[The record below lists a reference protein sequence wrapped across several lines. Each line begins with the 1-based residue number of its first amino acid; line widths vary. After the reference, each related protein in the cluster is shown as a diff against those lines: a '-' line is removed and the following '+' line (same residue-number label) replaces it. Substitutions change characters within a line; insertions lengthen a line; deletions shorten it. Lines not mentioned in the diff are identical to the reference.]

1 MSPRRGG
8 PRPPLSPPS
17 RVDGPGGPWARLLHD
32 LDASGVGLVYASL
45 ADWRQQLPPEEER
58 RFLLGRDWAR
68 YSKLNGEQ
76 LRDRFLATR
85 LLIRSTA
92 AVALGTEA
100 SSLELSYGLNG
111 RVHLRGHDQIDVSL
125 SHTGDLLLCG
135 ITSLGVIGVDAEP
148 LERRLSGRDVETLMC
163 TAPERLRLAATADEE
178 RNGVLLSLWT
188 LKEAYSKALGQG
200 LRFPFTEFGFRTGA
214 EPPGPAGRGE
224 REERGPADGEVPG
237 AAETILLERS
247 DGTPVADD
255 TWRFATFDLPSG
267 HLAAL
272 ALQDTRRSDQPD
284 TRAGTALNRQILAAI
299 GSLDR

>member
-1 MSPRRGG
+1 MSPLRGG

-32 LDASGVGLVYASL
+32 LDTSGVGLVYASL
-45 ADWRQQLPPEEER
+45 ADWRPQLPPEEER

-68 YSKLNGEQ
+68 YSRLTGEQ

-85 LLIRSTA
+85 LLIRCTA

-100 SSLELSYGLNG
+100 GSLELSYGLNG

-148 LERRLSGRDVETLMC
+148 RERRLSGRDVETLMC

-200 LRFPFTEFGFRTGA
+200 LRFPFTEFGFRT
-214 EPPGPAGRGE
+214 EGE
-224 REERGPADGEVPG
+224 RERGPAGDAGPPS
-237 AAETILLERS
+237 AETILLERS

-299 GSLDR
+299 GALDH

>member
-1 MSPRRGG
+1 MSPLRGG
-8 PRPPLSPPS
+8 RRPPLPPPS
-17 RVDGPGGPWARLLHD
+17 RVDGPSGPWARLLHD
-32 LDASGVGLVYASL
+32 LDTSGVGLVYASL
-45 ADWRQQLPPEEER
+45 ADWRPLLPPEAER

-85 LLIRSTA
+85 LLIRHSA

-100 SSLELSYGLNG
+100 TSLELSYGLNG

-125 SHTGDLLLCG
+125 SHTGDLLMCG
-135 ITSLGVIGVDAEP
+135 ITSLGLIGIDAEP
-148 LERRLSGRDVETLMC
+148 LKRRLSGRDVETLMC

-178 RNGVLLSLWT
+178 RNGLLLSLWT

-200 LRFPFTEFGFRTGA
+200 LRFPFTEFGFRTGGDA
-214 EPPGPAGRGE
+214 DEGTGPAGIEGT
-224 REERGPADGEVPG
+224 DGSA

-255 TWRFATFDLPSG
+255 TWRFATFDLPTG